1 MKKFLR
7 FIKDWNEILSIP
19 VALILWFTFPYIIRL
34 FDATAAFYDSGVLQ
48 QIIYAIIAVLI
59 FHGLAWLL
67 IKLTFPKLYD
77 YLDNEFEDLF
87 TNLFSS
93 EWEKTK
99 ISLSI
104 FALYFLAFILTLKTI
119 A

>member
-67 IKLTFPKLYD
+67 IKLTFPKLYN

-99 ISLSI
+99 TSLFV
-104 FALYFLAFILTLKTI
+104 FALYFLAFILALKTL